1 MTENGNDAAQLRY
14 QILSLIRLMAAAQV
28 VLGVV
33 IIGGR
38 LGLPYIVGAALV
50 LTGVLEFFLIPRLLA
65 KRWKSDAQ

>member
-1 MTENGNDAAQLRY
+1 MIEDKPDAALMRY
-14 QILSLIRLMAAAQV
+14 QVLSLIRLMAAAQV

-33 IIGGR
+33 VIGGK

>member
-1 MTENGNDAAQLRY
+1 MTEDKSDAALMRY
-14 QILSLIRLMAAAQV
+14 QVLSLIRLMAAAQV

-33 IIGGR
+33 IIGGK

>member
-1 MTENGNDAAQLRY
+1 MTEDKPDAALMRY
-14 QILSLIRLMAAAQV
+14 QVLSLIRLMAAAQV

-33 IIGGR
+33 VIGGK

>member
-1 MTENGNDAAQLRY
+1 MNEDKPDTAQLRY
-14 QILSLIRLMAAAQV
+14 QIISLIRLMAAAQV

-33 IIGGR
+33 IIGGK

-65 KRWKSDAQ
+65 GRWKSPSE

>member
-14 QILSLIRLMAAAQV
+14 QILSLIRLMAAAQE

-33 IIGGR
+33 IIGGK
-38 LGLPYIVGAALV
+38 LGLPYVVGAALV

-65 KRWKSDAQ
+65 ARWKTPGQ

>member
-1 MTENGNDAAQLRY
+1 MIEDKPDAALMRY
-14 QILSLIRLMAAAQV
+14 QVLSLIRLMAAEQV

-33 IIGGR
+33 VIGGK
-38 LGLPYIVGAALV
+38 LGLPDIVGAALV

>member
-1 MTENGNDAAQLRY
+1 MIEYKLGAALMRY
-14 QILSLIRLMAAAQV
+14 QVLSLIRLMAAAQV

-33 IIGGR
+33 VIGGK

>member
-1 MTENGNDAAQLRY
+1 MIEDKPDAALMRY
-14 QILSLIRLMAAAQV
+14 QVLSLIRLMAAAQV

-33 IIGGR
+33 VIGGR

>member
-1 MTENGNDAAQLRY
+1 MIEDKPDAALMRY
-14 QILSLIRLMAAAQV
+14 QVLSLIRLMAAAQV

>member
-33 IIGGR
+33 IIGGK
-38 LGLPYIVGAALV
+38 LGLPYVVGAALV
-50 LTGVLEFFLIPRLLA
+50 LTGVLEFFLIPRPLA
-65 KRWKSDAQ
+65 ARWKTPGQ

>member
-1 MTENGNDAAQLRY
+1 MTEDKPDAALMRY
-14 QILSLIRLMAAAQV
+14 QVLSLIRLMAAAQV

>member
-33 IIGGR
+33 IIGGK
-38 LGLPYIVGAALV
+38 LGLPYVVGAALV

-65 KRWKSDAQ
+65 ARWKTPGQ